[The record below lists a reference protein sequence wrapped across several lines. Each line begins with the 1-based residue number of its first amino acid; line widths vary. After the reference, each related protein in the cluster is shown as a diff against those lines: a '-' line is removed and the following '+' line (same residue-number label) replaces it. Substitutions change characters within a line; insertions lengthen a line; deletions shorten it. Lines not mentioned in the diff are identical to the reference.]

1 MDRSTIGRALD
12 AMIDEESGMPFQ
24 GLAVQL
30 AQQRCAALI
39 DCERKKDL
47 GLDAYGAGATTADGI
62 GIGLMC
68 SITPEIGKIR
78 SDAEKIRLNFPDVKT
93 IYFATPQPVTNL
105 KSSAWKETIF
115 EEFGF
120 TLIPLTREEIITALM
135 RPENALLLADHLHIP
150 TAPPVLI
157 DVEGRVRIA
166 VSKVSASWKRHIHD
180 LPLIELRSGI
190 VSENNQE
197 IAGVLTLEDMSS
209 GLNENGRVVLEAP
222 AGGGKT
228 TTVSQLADRHS
239 EAGGIS
245 ILVEL
250 PEWLDGNPS
259 ILDFV
264 SGTPEFRAL
273 SIAPEELAALAKK
286 FRFCFFINGWN
297 EINGDE
303 IRAAAKRLKQLEQ
316 GFPETGIILTTR
328 VYQPAALPNMTLRAR
343 LLPLDRF
350 QRNDYLRRRL
360 VDKASALAGKL
371 DASPILLE
379 LTSTPLILNHVVT
392 LHVEGL
398 EIPDTKMGI
407 LREVVSLVERLENHR
422 IALDSPPLSRKASV
436 FLTDLAV
443 FLTARGQTLIGETD
457 AREVVSRTLSGLK
470 TDGDPSAILREL
482 CDHHLLEPIG
492 NTAPRFRFVHQ
503 RFQEFFAAQH
513 LMNQLATLVT
523 PEGAAGAQTLAL
535 AYLNEPG
542 WAEAAY
548 MVADEIGRT
557 LDKADNPD
565 LLKRG
570 VLLVELA
577 LTADAIFAAELA
589 RSCGLKVWP
598 LVRGQMSKRLAEL
611 RASPTA
617 AFRESGLAAMI
628 ATGSADFS
636 GTLIPLL
643 SGPDRHTHYET
654 YRTWGDFYVS
664 SLGANWKAMVAA
676 WSEEARIDFVAEMFR
691 FKTPQDE
698 VVSFA
703 FSDPSPKV
711 RASAISGLAWFGGLR
726 DKPEMLQQIDDTSLR
741 EYLSHHPLE
750 TVPLSLQARA
760 LNIYKE
766 KYQQITDPMEKL
778 KTARGMSR
786 LGLQLS
792 AAETKEALAALS
804 KEQVGSLAQ
813 RTLEPLIEELRLL
826 DGPEWTSAWVLD
838 RILEGA
844 LRAEQWIHFVVDVDD
859 KKAGQLLSQLE
870 SVNFSKGNHPGV
882 IPILRSKADAG
893 MVRTIFNRLCE
904 LTIHIEAAHHRDC
917 ATEVNIRD
925 QLEEFLHSL
934 PLELAVDGVINT
946 VDASINPTEIEVVA
960 KLWGRC
966 GSDDKRFRVDV
977 PDATLEAFRTY
988 VRSAVAPV
996 VTMVDP
1002 CGEIKAGL
1010 AVVLAQIGM
1019 PEDVSYIE
1027 TLIRADIE
1035 RIRSR
1040 PREMRHTP
1048 WYLQAVRQ
1056 LDKEA
1061 AGELSIRLLS
1071 EPEYE
1076 STAAWSLVRLA
1087 STVELG
1093 STVWMEGWTARERD
1107 YGDIREARAAG
1118 ASYGF
1123 DLDRRKR
1130 YAEALTQHIE
1140 GLWNLRSDPQK
1151 KAFAESHLKGLATP
1165 LATLDGHNSL
1175 DLILQILELPMER
1188 QGGLDGQNRYLTL
1201 QLLQFAGVQL
1211 PALRTI
1217 ELLAPVTD
1225 KPVGQWQSQ
1234 SEQEGVI
1241 RALSLLPF
1249 IDDPVC
1255 GIDKVSTWYAEHKV
1269 HYQPLGGLIK
1279 ALGNSEAIKALPL
1292 LVEIALDGRYLRN
1305 FGDLWVNAVSTLG
1318 TPAAHEVLLSFIDS
1332 SLPGIPEADE
1342 LVSHDVLTSRLA
1354 DIANSD
1360 PSFRY
1365 RLFALTLTQLSDSS
1379 RKLLAETLARIN
1391 DGEAL
1396 VSALNLVDDRVPG
1409 SLPYEIHKQIEHA
1422 FVEHK
1427 DRGNSAGAYTLSPR
1441 SANKLRLKLI
1451 EMAAEEGAAR
1461 ETALSLLAQAEKWR
1475 LEYGRPQ
1482 GELRNP
1488 VLNLGKQWPPAT
1500 EEQVRALAVGSNR
1513 SGLVLILGKDT
1524 GDGLARLRIVQKKLA
1539 DLGYDA
1545 ILIKDQPDGR
1555 GDSVLQKVL
1564 QYATSSRFV
1573 VLDNTEASGHLY
1585 ELPHVSKSAECITAV
1600 LQERGRGS
1608 TWMVEDA
1615 FFRHNHWRKFEFNPD
1630 VLEVVVEQAA
1640 AWAEDFRERFAQHQE
1655 VVLPWLAKP

>member
-1 MDRSTIGRALD
+1 MDRSTVGRALD
-12 AMIDEESGMPFQ
+12 AMIDEEEGMPFQ

-30 AQQRCAALI
+30 AQRRCPALI
-39 DCERKKDL
+39 ACERKKDL
-47 GLDAYGAGATTADGI
+47 GLDAYAAGATTADGI
-62 GIGLMC
+62 GIGMMC
-68 SITPEIGKIR
+68 SITTEIGKIR
-78 SDAEKIRLNFPDVKT
+78 SDAKKVRLNFPDVRT
-93 IYFATPQPVTNL
+93 IYFATPQRVTNL
-105 KSSAWKETIF
+105 KSSSWKKTIF

-120 TLIPLTREEIITALM
+120 TLIPLTREEIISALM
-135 RPENALLLADHLHIP
+135 RPENAPLLADHLHISAAP
-150 TAPPVLI
+150 TALD
-157 DVEGRVRIA
+157 DVEARVRAA
-166 VSKVSASWKRHIHD
+166 VLRVSDSWNRHIRN

-190 VSENNQE
+190 VSEINQE
-197 IAGVLTLEDMSS
+197 ICGVLTLEGMRSA
-209 GLNENGRVVLEAP
+209 LNENGRIVLEAT

-250 PEWLDGNPS
+250 PEWLDGKAS

-264 SGTPEFRAL
+264 SETPEFRAL
-273 SIAPEELAALAKK
+273 SITPEELAALAKRS
-286 FRFCFFINGWN
+286 RFSFFINGWN
-297 EINGDE
+297 EINGDQV
-303 IRAAAKRLKQLEQ
+303 RAAAKRLRQLEQ
-316 GFPETGIILTTR
+316 GFPEAGIVLTTR
-328 VYQPAALPNMTLRAR
+328 IFQPSALPNMTLRAR

-360 VDKASALAGKL
+360 VDKASVLAGKL
-371 DASPILLE
+371 DASPILRE
-379 LTSTPLILNHVVT
+379 LTNTPLILNHVVT

-398 EIPDTKMGI
+398 EIPNTKMGV

-422 IALDSPPLSRKASV
+422 IALDSSPLSGKASV

-457 AREVVSRTLSGLK
+457 AREVVRRALSGLK
-470 TDGDPSAILREL
+470 MDGDPATILREL
-482 CDHHLLEPIG
+482 CDHHLFEPIG

-513 LMNQLATLVT
+513 LMNQIATLVT
-523 PEGAAGAQTLAL
+523 ADGDAGAKTFAL
-535 AYLNEPG
+535 AYLNDPG
-542 WAEAAY
+542 WAEAVY
-548 MVADEIGRT
+548 MVADEIGAT
-557 LDKADNPD
+557 LDKADNSD
-565 LLKRG
+565 VLKRG

-589 RSCGLKVWP
+589 CSCGPKVWP
-598 LVRGQMSKRLAEL
+598 LVRGLVSKRLAEL

-617 AFRESGLAAMI
+617 AFQEAGLAAMI

-636 GTLIPLL
+636 GILIPLL

-654 YRTWGDFYVS
+654 YRTWGDFHVS
-664 SLGANWKAMVAA
+664 SLGANWKAVVAA

-698 VVSFA
+698 VISFA
-703 FSDPSPKV
+703 FSDPSPRV
-711 RASAISGLAWFGGLR
+711 RASAISGLAWFGGFR
-726 DKPEMLQQIDDTSLR
+726 DKPELLQQIDDTSLR
-741 EYLSHHPLE
+741 EYLSHHALE
-750 TVPLSLQARA
+750 MVPLSLQARA
-760 LNIYKE
+760 LEIYKE
-766 KYQQITDPMEKL
+766 RFEEITDPMEKL

-792 AAETKEALAALS
+792 TAETKEALAALS

-813 RTLEPLIEELRLL
+813 RTLEPLIAELRLL
-826 DGPEWTSAWVLD
+826 DDTEWTSKWVLD

-844 LRAEQWIHFVVDVDD
+844 LRADHWIHFVVDVDD
-859 KKAGQLLSQLE
+859 KQVGQLLSQLE
-870 SVNFSKGNHPGV
+870 SVDFSTGNNPGV

-893 MVRTIFNRLCE
+893 MVRAIFNRLCE
-904 LTIHIEAAHHRDC
+904 LTIHIQAAHHRNC
-917 ATEVNIRD
+917 AAEANIRR

-934 PLELAVDGVINT
+934 PLEVAVDGVINA
-946 VDASINPTEIEVVA
+946 VDASINPTEIEVVS

-977 PDATLEAFRTY
+977 PDATLEAFRAY
-988 VRSAVAPV
+988 VQSSVAPV
-996 VTMVDP
+996 IMMSDP
-1002 CGEIKAGL
+1002 RGEIKAGL
-1010 AVVLAQIGM
+1010 AVVLAQIGV
-1019 PEDVSYIE
+1019 PEDVPRIE
-1027 TLIRADIE
+1027 RLIRADIE
-1035 RIRSR
+1035 RMRR
-1040 PREMRHTP
+1040 NPREMRHTP

-1087 STVELG
+1087 STVEVG
-1093 STVWMEGWTARERD
+1093 STVWMEGWTARDRD
-1107 YGDIREARAAG
+1107 YKEIREARAAG
-1118 ASYGF
+1118 ASFGF
-1123 DLDRRKR
+1123 DPDRRKH

-1140 GLWNLRSDPQK
+1140 GLWNLRADPQK
-1151 KAFAESHLKGLATP
+1151 KAFAEGHLKGLATP
-1165 LATLDGHNSL
+1165 LAALDGHNSL

-1188 QGGLDGQNRYLTL
+1188 QDSLDGLNRYLTL
-1201 QLLQFAGVQL
+1201 RSLQFAGVQL

-1225 KPVGQWQSQ
+1225 KPVGQWQSH

-1249 IDDPVC
+1249 IDDPVR
-1255 GIDKVSTWYAEHKV
+1255 GIEKISSWYREHKV
-1269 HYQPLGGLIK
+1269 HYQPLGELIK
-1279 ALGNSEAIKALPL
+1279 ALGNSEAKEALPL
-1292 LVEIALDGRYLRN
+1292 LLEIALDGRNLRN
-1305 FGDLWVNAVSTLG
+1305 FSDVWVNAVSMLG
-1318 TPAAHEVLLSFIDS
+1318 TPEAHEVLLSFIDS
-1332 SLPGIPEADE
+1332 SLPGIPGAHE
-1342 LVSHDVLTSRLA
+1342 LVSRVVLTSRLA

-1365 RLFALTLTQLSDSS
+1365 RLFALTHTQLSDSS
-1379 RKLLAETLARIN
+1379 RKLLAETMAKIN

-1409 SLPYEIHKQIEHA
+1409 SLPYEIHEQIEQA

-1441 SANKLRLKLI
+1441 SANNLRLKLI
-1451 EMAAEEGAAR
+1451 KMAAEEGAAR

-1500 EEQVRALAVGSNR
+1500 EEQIRALAVGSNR
-1513 SGLVLILGKDT
+1513 SGRVLILGKDT
-1524 GDGLARLRIVQKKLA
+1524 GDGLARLRIIQKKLV

-1545 ILIKDQPDGR
+1545 ILIKDQPDER

-1615 FFRHNHWRKFEFNPD
+1615 FFRHNHWRKFEFNPEE
-1630 VLEVVVEQAA
+1630 LEVVVEQAA
-1640 AWAEDFRERFAQHQE
+1640 AWSEDFRERFAQHQE

>member
-30 AQQRCAALI
+30 AQQRCPALVA
-39 DCERKKDL
+39 CERKKDL
-47 GLDAYGAGATTADGI
+47 GLDAYAAGATTGDRI

-78 SDAEKIRLNFPDVKT
+78 SDAEKVRLNFPDVKT

-105 KSSAWKETIF
+105 KASAWKETIF

-120 TLIPLTREEIITALM
+120 TLIPLTREEIITALR

-150 TAPPVLI
+150 TAPPALI
-157 DVEGRVRIA
+157 DVEARVRAA
-166 VSKVSASWKRHIHD
+166 VSKVSASWNRHVQN
-180 LPLIELRSGI
+180 LPLINLRSGI
-190 VSENNQE
+190 VSELSQE
-197 IAGVLTLEDMSS
+197 ISGILTLENLASA
-209 GLNENGRVVLEAP
+209 LNENGRIVLEAP
-222 AGGGKT
+222 AGGGKS
-228 TTVSQLADRHS
+228 TTVSQLGDRHS

-250 PEWLDGNPS
+250 PEWLDGDPS

-264 SGTPEFRAL
+264 SKTPEFRAL
-273 SIAPEELAALAKK
+273 SITPEELASLAKK
-286 FRFCFFINGWN
+286 LRFSFFINGWN

-303 IRAAAKRLKQLEQ
+303 VRAAAKRLKQLEQ
-316 GFPETGIILTTR
+316 GFPETGVVLTTR
-328 VYQPAALPNMTLRAR
+328 VYQPSALPNMTLRAR

-350 QRNDYLRRRL
+350 QRNDYLGRRL
-360 VDKASALAGKL
+360 RDKASVLIEKL
-371 DASPILLE
+371 DASPVLSE
-379 LTSTPLILNHVVT
+379 LTKTPLILKHVVT
-392 LHVEGL
+392 LHMAEL
-398 EIPDTKMGI
+398 DIPDTKMGV
-407 LREVVSLVERLENHR
+407 LREVVLLIEHLENHR

-436 FLTDLAV
+436 FLTDFGV

-457 AREVVSRTLSGLK
+457 AQDVVRQTLSGLNM
-470 TDGDPSAILREL
+470 DGDPSAVLSEL
-482 CDHHLLEPIG
+482 CAHHLLEPIG
-492 NTAPRFRFVHQ
+492 NAAPRFRFVHQ

-513 LMNQLATLVT
+513 LMNQLGTLVT
-523 PEGAAGAQTLAL
+523 PEGAAGAQRFAL

-589 RSCGLKVWP
+589 RLCGPKVWP
-598 LVRGQMSKRLAEL
+598 SVRAQMSKRLTEL
-611 RASPTA
+611 HASSIA

-654 YRTWGDFYVS
+654 YRTWGDFHVS
-664 SLGANWKAMVAA
+664 SLGANWKALVAA

-698 VVSFA
+698 VISFA
-703 FSDPSPKV
+703 FFDPSPRV

-760 LNIYKE
+760 LKIYKE
-766 KYQQITDPMEKL
+766 KYEEITDPMEKL

-792 AAETKEALAALS
+792 TAETKEALAALS

-813 RTLEPLIEELRLL
+813 GTLEPLIEELRL
-826 DGPEWTSAWVLD
+826 DESEWTSKWVLD

-844 LRAEQWIHFVVDVDD
+844 LQADHWIHFVVDVDD
-859 KKAGQLLSQLE
+859 KQVGQLLSQLE
-870 SVNFSKGNHPGV
+870 SVDFSMGNHPGV

-917 ATEVNIRD
+917 ATEANIRR

-934 PLELAVDGVINT
+934 PLEVAVDGVMNA

-966 GSDDKRFRVDV
+966 GSDDKRFREDV
-977 PDATLEAFRTY
+977 PDATLEAFRAY

-996 VTMVDP
+996 VTMIDP
-1002 CGEIKAGL
+1002 RGEIKAGL
-1010 AVVLAQIGM
+1010 AVVLAQIGVSG
-1019 PEDVSYIE
+1019 DVSCIE
-1027 TLIRADIE
+1027 TLIRADID
-1035 RIRSR
+1035 RMRR
-1040 PREMRHTP
+1040 NPREMRHTP

-1061 AGELSIRLLS
+1061 AADLSIRLLS

-1076 STAAWSLVRLA
+1076 SAAAWSLVRLA

-1093 STVWMEGWTARERD
+1093 STVWMEGWTAKERD
-1107 YGDIREARAAG
+1107 YIDIREARAAG
-1118 ASYGF
+1118 TSYGF
-1123 DLDRRKR
+1123 NPDRRKH
-1130 YAEALTQHIE
+1130 YAEAFTQHIE

-1151 KAFAESHLKGLATP
+1151 KAFAEGHLKGLATP
-1165 LATLDGHNSL
+1165 LAALDGHNSL
-1175 DLILQILELPMER
+1175 DIILQILELPMER
-1188 QGGLDGQNRYLTL
+1188 QGSMDGQNRYLTL
-1201 QLLQFAGVQL
+1201 HSLQFAGVQL
-1211 PALRTI
+1211 PSLRTI

-1225 KPVGQWQSQ
+1225 TPVGQWQSH

-1249 IDDPVC
+1249 IDDPVR
-1255 GIDKVSTWYAEHKV
+1255 GIEKISSWYREHKV

-1279 ALGNSEAIKALPL
+1279 ALGYSEAKEALPL

-1305 FGDLWVNAVSTLG
+1305 FGDMWVNAVSTLG
-1318 TPAAHEVLLSFIDS
+1318 TPEAREVLLSFLDS
-1332 SLPGIPEADE
+1332 SLPGIPEAHE
-1342 LVSHDVLTSRLA
+1342 LVSGDVLTSRLA

-1365 RLFALTLTQLSDSS
+1365 RLFALTHTQLSDSS
-1379 RKLLAETLARIN
+1379 RKLLAETLAKIN

-1396 VSALNLVDDRVPG
+1396 ASALNLVDDRVPG

-1427 DRGNSAGAYTLSPR
+1427 ERGDSAGAYTLSPR
-1441 SANKLRLKLI
+1441 SANNLRLKLMK
-1451 EMAAEEGAAR
+1451 MAAEEGAAK

-1488 VLNLGKQWPPAT
+1488 VLSLGKQWPPAT
-1500 EEQVRALAVGSNR
+1500 EEQIRALAVGSNHNGR
-1513 SGLVLILGKDT
+1513 VLILGKDT
-1524 GDGLARLRIVQKKLA
+1524 GDGLARLRIVQKKLVE
-1539 DLGYDA
+1539 LGYDA
-1545 ILIKDQPDGR
+1545 ILIKDQRDER
-1555 GDSVLQKVL
+1555 GDSVVQKVL

-1608 TWMVEDA
+1608 TWMIEDA

-1630 VLEVVVEQAA
+1630 ELEGVVEQAA
-1640 AWAEDFRERFAQHQE
+1640 AWAEEFRERFAQHQE
-1655 VVLPWLAKP
+1655 AVLPWFAKP